1 MAEVML
7 EVDDLKGRS
16 VHELAV
22 DSWKLIT
29 YHRVH

>member
-7 EVDDLKGRS
+7 EVDDLQGRS
-16 VHELAV
+16 VHELAT
-22 DSWKLIT
+22 DSWKLII